1 MDGASDRYFVQLLEA
16 LLGIMLD
23 PRPKVQTAC
32 CSALCTLVEVAG
44 PDPVTPYL
52 PQLMTYVQQAFS
64 LYGVKS
70 TLILVDTIGTIAD
83 VVGDALADRSLVAL
97 YFPKLMEKFVELEDD
112 DMRLFPILECL
123 TSVVAASGIEC
134 QPYAH
139 GLYFRCLRIIG
150 NTMAANAIADAKV
163 RRPTYHFISL
173 PTSSYFLILSQI
185 TNHFFYEVIPHQLTP

>member
-1 MDGASDRYFVQLLEA
+1 
-16 LLGIMLD
+16 MLD

-185 TNHFFYEVIPHQLTP
+185 TNHFFYEVIPHQLTT

>member
-1 MDGASDRYFVQLLEA
+1 M
-16 LLGIMLD
+16 
-23 PRPKVQTAC
+23 
-32 CSALCTLVEVAG
+32 AG
-44 PDPVTPYL
+44 PEPVTPFL
-52 PQLMTYVQQAFS
+52 HQLLTYVQQAFS

-83 VVGDALADRSLVAL
+83 IVGDALADRSLVAL

-123 TSVVAASGIEC
+123 TSVVAASGLEC

-163 RRPTYHFISL
+163 IFKCQYYIIINTQPLSTQHHCQYNVIAPCTERESCILSEISIL
-173 PTSSYFLILSQI
+173 PRILSICSSFAITSSIQ
-185 TNHFFYEVIPHQLTP
+185 